1 MTMRFT
7 LLSRALVLTVASA
20 MLAAC
25 GGDGGSDQGTGML
38 KLSITDAPVDVADE
52 VVVQFAGVELK
63 PRGGRAFSI
72 DFVDPA
78 ATPPNTKTLDLL
90 DYQGTASAL
99 LLPATEVPA
108 GEYEWIRLKVN
119 ADPGVEDSYITIDG
133 SKCEMNIPSGAQTGL
148 KLVSG
153 FTVGVG
159 ATMAFTIDFDL
170 RKSVV
175 QPPGQ
180 RADTP
185 MCDGQAYL
193 LKPALRM
200 VNSLEVGAITGTI
213 APDVLTAAACPAN
226 QLGKVYLFGP
236 YTTTPPVPDDFDGID
251 ADGADALTSAMVE
264 VDQNSDNRY
273 TIGFVPVGQYVV
285 AYTCAAADDPAVD
298 ADADNTPAGADEAVT
313 FIPVAGVQVPV
324 AANQTTN
331 VPEITVPAP

>member
-1 MTMRFT
+1 MATKFT
-7 LLSRALVLTVASA
+7 LLYRALVLTVASA
-20 MLAAC
+20 VLAAC
-25 GGDGGSDQGTGML
+25 GGDGGSQQQTGML
-38 KLSITDAPVDVADE
+38 KLSITDEAVDVADE

-63 PRGGRAFSI
+63 PRGGQAFSI

-78 ATPPNTKTLDLL
+78 ATPPNTKTIDLL

-119 ADPGVEDSYITIDG
+119 AEPNMEDSYVTIGG
-133 SKCEMNIPSGAQTGL
+133 SRCELSIPSGAETGL

-153 FTVGVG
+153 FTVGAGV
-159 ATMAFTIDFDL
+159 TMDFTIDFDL

-185 MCDGQAYL
+185 ACDGQAYL

-200 VNSLEVGAITGTI
+200 VNNLEVGTITGTI
-213 APDVLTAAACPAN
+213 APGVVTAAACPVN
-226 QLGKVYLFGP
+226 ELGKVYLFGP
-236 YTTTPPVPDDFDGID
+236 YTTTRPVPDDFDGNG
-251 ADGADALTSAMVE
+251 ADGGNASASAMVV

-298 ADADNTPAGADEAVT
+298 ADLANMPADADEVVT
-313 FIPVAGVQVPV
+313 FTPETGVAISVT
-324 AANQTTN
+324 ASQTTN
-331 VPEITVPAP
+331 VPEITAPGP

>member
-1 MTMRFT
+1 MSMNSA
-7 LLSRALVLTVASA
+7 LLSRVFVLTVASA
-20 MLAAC
+20 VLAAC
-25 GGDGGSDQGTGML
+25 GGGGGSQGGTGTL

-63 PRGGRAFSI
+63 PRGGQAFSI

-78 ATPPNTKTLDLL
+78 ATPPNTKTLNLL

-99 LLPATEVPA
+99 LLPATQIPA

-119 ADPGVEDSYITIDG
+119 ADPSVEDSYITIGG
-133 SKCEMNIPSGAQTGL
+133 SRCELRIPSGAETGL

-159 ATMAFTIDFDL
+159 AVMDFTIDFNL

-180 RADTP
+180 TADPP

-200 VNSLEVGAITGTI
+200 VNNLEVGTITGTI
-213 APDVLTAAACPAN
+213 APDVPTAAACPAN
-226 QLGKVYLFGP
+226 ELGKVYLFGP
-236 YTTTPPVPDDFDGID
+236 YTTTAPVPDDFDLNT
-251 ADGADALTSAMVE
+251 ADGSDAVASAMVE

-273 TIGFVPVGQYVV
+273 TIGFVPPGQYVV
-285 AYTCAAADDPAVD
+285 AYTCAADNPAVD
-298 ADADNTPAGADEAVT
+298 ADLANTPAGADEVVT
-313 FIPVAGVQVPV
+313 FIPTAGVTTSAV
-324 AANQTTN
+324 ANQTMT
-331 VPEITVPAP
+331 VPEITVPVP

>member
-1 MTMRFT
+1 MTTRFSR
-7 LLSRALVLTVASA
+7 LSRVFVFTVASA
-20 MLAAC
+20 LLAAC
-25 GGDGGSDQGTGML
+25 GDGGSGQGTGML
-38 KLSITDAPVDVADE
+38 QLSITDAPVDVADE

-99 LLPATEVPA
+99 LLPATEIPA

-119 ADPGVEDSYITIDG
+119 ADPSVEDSYISIDG
-133 SKCEMNIPSGAQTGL
+133 SRCELRIPSGAETGL

-180 RADTP
+180 SADTP

-193 LKPALRM
+193 LKPALRV
-200 VNSLEVGAITGTI
+200 VNNLEVGTITGTI
-213 APDVLTAAACPAN
+213 APEVLTAAACPAN

-236 YTTTPPVPDDFDGID
+236 YDATAPVPDDFDLNA

-273 TIGFVPVGQYVV
+273 TIGFVPVGKYVV

-298 ADADNTPAGADEAVT
+298 ADLANTPAGADEVVT
-313 FIPVAGVQVPV
+313 FIPEAGVTTSVV
-324 AANQTTN
+324 ANQTTT